1 MSQQTAVKRTASV
14 VLATIACTALDAAAG
29 DPSPKTPDPFEVAT
43 INVEQ
48 NATDGNTEVVMTAL
62 AGDEGLRVLR
72 IRTPDGRLVVKA
84 RSPDPTV
91 MGQREFAFESPEPE
105 GEAILAAYPEG
116 WYTFKGV
123 SVTGERFRSRARL
136 SHQLPAATVILHPA
150 QDAEVGADSL
160 TIQWSA
166 VPGSAQYVIE
176 LENESADP
184 EQVLTFNVPSS
195 QTEFEVPPSLLVPG
209 ADYQV
214 GIAVIGSNGNVIV
227 TETTFTTAED

>member
-1 MSQQTAVKRTASV
+1 M
-14 VLATIACTALDAAAG
+14 ALDAAAG
-29 DPSPKTPDPFEVAT
+29 DPSPKSPDPFEVAT

-48 NATDGNTEVVMTAL
+48 NATDRDTEVVMTAL

-72 IRTPDGRLVVKA
+72 IRTPDRRLVVKA
-84 RSPDPTV
+84 RSPDPSV

-116 WYTFKGV
+116 WYTFEGV

-166 VPGSAQYVIE
+166 VPGSAQYADRVGERIGRSGA
-176 LENESADP
+176 SAHVQCSP
-184 EQVLTFNVPSS
+184 S

>member
-1 MSQQTAVKRTASV
+1 MSPQAAVKRTATV
-14 VLATIACTALDAAAG
+14 AFAIIACTSLDAPADG
-29 DPSPKTPDPFEVAT
+29 QSPTRPGPFEIAT

-48 NATDGNTEVVMTAL
+48 NATDGDTEVVMTAL
-62 AGDEGLRVLR
+62 AGDEGLSLLR

-84 RSPDPTV
+84 RSPDPSV

-116 WYTFKGV
+116 WYTFEGV
-123 SVTGERFRSRARL
+123 SVSGERFRSRARL
-136 SHQLPAATVILHPA
+136 SHQLPPATVILHPA
-150 QDAEVGADSL
+150 QDAEVGDSL

-184 EQVLTFNVPSS
+184 EQALTLNVPAS
-195 QTEFEVPPSLLVPG
+195 QTEFEVPPSVLVPG

-214 GIAVIGSNGNVIV
+214 GIAVIDANGNVVV

>member
-1 MSQQTAVKRTASV
+1 MSHQAAAKRMATVAF
-14 VLATIACTALDAAAG
+14 ATIAFTSLDAAAG
-29 DPSPKTPDPFEVAT
+29 DHSPKPSDPFEVAT

-48 NATDGNTEVVMTAL
+48 NATDGDTEVVMTAL
-62 AGDEGLRVLR
+62 AGDEGLRMLR
-72 IRTPDGRLVVKA
+72 IRTPDRRLVVNA
-84 RSPDPTV
+84 RSPDPSV

-116 WYTFKGV
+116 WYTFEGT

-150 QDAEVGADSL
+150 QDAEVGVDSL
-160 TIQWSA
+160 TIRWSA

-184 EQVLTFNVPSS
+184 EQVLTFNVPPS
-195 QTEFEVPPSLLVPG
+195 QTEFEAPRSLLVPG

-214 GIAVIGSNGNVIV
+214 GIAVIGGNGNVVV

>member
-1 MSQQTAVKRTASV
+1 MSQQAAAKRTATAA
-14 VLATIACTALDAAAG
+14 LATIACTFLDAAAG
-29 DPSPKTPDPFEVAT
+29 DHSSKSADPFEVAT

-48 NATDGNTEVVMTAL
+48 NATDGDTEVVMTAL

-84 RSPDPTV
+84 HSPDPSV

-116 WYTFKGV
+116 WYVFEGV

-150 QDAEVGADSL
+150 QDAEVGLDSL

-184 EQVLTFNVPSS
+184 EQVLTLNVPAS
-195 QTEFEVPPSLLVPG
+195 QTDFEVPASLLVPG

-214 GIAVIGSNGNVIV
+214 GIAVIGGNGNVVV

>member
-1 MSQQTAVKRTASV
+1 MSRQTAVKRTASV
-14 VLATIACTALDAAAG
+14 ALATIACTALEAAAG
-29 DPSPKTPDPFEVAT
+29 HPSPKSPSPFEVAT

-48 NATDGNTEVVMTAL
+48 NATDVDTEVVMTAL

-84 RSPDPTV
+84 RSPDPSV

-116 WYTFKGV
+116 WYTFEGV

-136 SHQLPAATVILHPA
+136 SHQLPAATVILHPP

-166 VPGSAQYVIE
+166 VPGSVQYVIE

-195 QTEFEVPPSLLVPG
+195 QTEFEVPRSLLVPG

-227 TETTFTTAED
+227 TETTFTTAKD

>member
-1 MSQQTAVKRTASV
+1 MSRQAAVKRTATIV
-14 VLATIACTALDAAAG
+14 FATFACMSLDPAVG
-29 DPSPKTPDPFEVAT
+29 DDSPKSPTPFEVAT

-48 NATDGNTEVVMTAL
+48 NATDGDTEVVMTAL
-62 AGDEGLRVLR
+62 AGDEGLRRLR
-72 IRTPDGRLVVKA
+72 IRTPDLRVVVNA
-84 RSPDPTV
+84 SSPDPTI

-116 WYTFKGV
+116 WYTFNGV

-136 SHQLPAATVILHPA
+136 SHQLPAQTVILHPA
-150 QDAEVGADSL
+150 QDSEVGTDSL
-160 TIQWSA
+160 TIQWSE
-166 VPGSAQYVIE
+166 VPGSAQYLIE

-184 EQVLTFNVPSS
+184 EQVLTFNVPAS

-214 GIAVIGSNGNVIV
+214 GIAVIGSNGNVVV